1 MASVRRSFTGFSG
14 TGLSFASVRER
25 SAAVRKILLP
35 LILFGIVLWIWDR
48 TVQANIFP
56 RVILPA
62 PIEVWNIFFAQAG
75 FMFGHAM
82 KTFWEC
88 LAGFTIAAVTGI
100 GLATLMTV
108 SRIWREMLYPNL
120 VLFQL
125 IPTIALA
132 PLFILWFGVGSESRL
147 AYAMCLTLFPVVV
160 ASATGLMGTNPYYLR
175 LCESL
180 TANKWQILFQVRFP
194 FALPHIFTGLRIGLT
209 LAIIGVIVGEFITAQ
224 SGIGYLISY
233 ASSGMETALALAAIV
248 FLLGVGLVLFTL
260 LILFEMLMNRIFS
273 TTS

>member
-1 MASVRRSFTGFSG
+1 MASIRQSLSVLSDA
-14 TGLSFASVRER
+14 GLSFGSVRER
-25 SAAVRKILLP
+25 TAALRKIVLP
-35 LILFGIVLWIWDR
+35 LILFGILLWAWDK
-48 TVQANIFP
+48 TAAAKIFP
-56 RVILPA
+56 SVILPP
-62 PIEVWNIFFAQAG
+62 PIDVWNIFFAQAG

-88 LAGFTIAAVTGI
+88 LVGFLIAAATGV

-108 SRIWREMLYPNL
+108 SRLWREMLYPNL
-120 VLFQL
+120 VIFQL

-147 AYAMCLTLFPVVV
+147 AYAMCLALFPIVV
-160 ASATGLMGTNPYYLR
+160 ASATGLMGTSEYFVR

-180 TANKWQILFQVRFP
+180 TASKWQILFQVRFP

-209 LAIIGVIVGEFITAQ
+209 LAIIGVVVGEFITAQ

-248 FLLGVGLVLFTL
+248 FLLGVGLALFVL
-260 LILFEMLMNRIFS
+260 LILFEMVLTHFFGAHG
-273 TTS
+273 